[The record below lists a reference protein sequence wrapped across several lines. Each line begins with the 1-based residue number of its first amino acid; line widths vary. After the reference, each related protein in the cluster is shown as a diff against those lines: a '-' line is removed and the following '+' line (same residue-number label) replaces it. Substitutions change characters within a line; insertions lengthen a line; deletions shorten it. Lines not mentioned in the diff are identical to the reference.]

1 MHKVGQVGGG
11 DVKALRQQLRNQ
23 QYHRRLFAQKTEGVL
38 ARFGP
43 NSG

>member
-23 QYHRRLFAQKTEGVL
+23 QYHRRLFA
-38 ARFGP
+38 
-43 NSG
+43 